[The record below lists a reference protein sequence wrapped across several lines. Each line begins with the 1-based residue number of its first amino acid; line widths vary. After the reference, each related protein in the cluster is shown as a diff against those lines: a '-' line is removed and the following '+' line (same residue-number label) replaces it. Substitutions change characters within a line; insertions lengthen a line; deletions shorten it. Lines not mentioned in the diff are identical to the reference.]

1 MLSTGV
7 MTTKVQ
13 LGGRLS
19 REIVDRVR
27 KEAAATRR
35 TLGTE
40 LEILLEEALA
50 ARDAKHK
57 PEKAAK
63 R

>member
-1 MLSTGV
+1 

-19 REIVDRVR
+19 REVVDRVR
-27 KEAAATRR
+27 QEAAATRR

-40 LEILLEEALA
+40 IEILLEEALA
-50 ARDAKHK
+50 ARDARNAKHK
-57 PEKAAK
+57 PEKGAK